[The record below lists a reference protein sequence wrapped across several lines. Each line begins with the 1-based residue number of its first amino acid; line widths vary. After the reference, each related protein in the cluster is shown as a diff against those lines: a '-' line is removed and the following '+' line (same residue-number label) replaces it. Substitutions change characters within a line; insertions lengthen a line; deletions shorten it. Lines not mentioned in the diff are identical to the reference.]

1 EGHENQLEHDYF
13 EGLTYFHSQQWN
25 QANKCINRLLATERQ
40 YTQLSVFRAARLLH
54 ILISY
59 EQDDLEYL
67 DYEIRSYKRAFGK
80 FGKSYK
86 TEKLVFNTIASDPKR
101 RGNVWKETTKK
112 KIVGKLL
119 AVKAEKR
126 EMQLL
131 KYFD

>member
-1 EGHENQLEHDYF
+1 DYF
-13 EGLTYFHSQQWN
+13 KGLSYFHARQWN
-25 QANKCINRLLATERQ
+25 KANKCINQIFTVEKQ
-40 YTQLSVFRAARLLH
+40 HTQLPVFRAARLLH
-54 ILISY
+54 IQISY
-59 EQDDLEYL
+59 EQDELEYL

-131 KYFD
+131 K